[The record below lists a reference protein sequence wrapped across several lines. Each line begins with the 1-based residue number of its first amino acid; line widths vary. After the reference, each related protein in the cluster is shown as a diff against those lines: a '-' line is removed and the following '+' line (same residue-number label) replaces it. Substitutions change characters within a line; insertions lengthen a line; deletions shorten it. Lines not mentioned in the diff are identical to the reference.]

1 MIEEVNTNPIRDFLE
16 ASSSRQPDSAGPHPN
31 DDEDVSVQVDYASL
45 IDQAM
50 QSPQTDNQTIQRAR
64 ELLLSGELES
74 LDNILEAAENI
85 VTFGI

>member
-16 ASSSRQPDSAGPHPN
+16 TSSRQPGSAGPLPN

-50 QSPQTDNQTIQRAR
+50 QTPQTDTQTIQRAL

-74 LDNILEAAENI
+74 QEYITEASENI